1 MLAQGLMSRDLV
13 TFKANTSV
21 AEALKIME
29 KQNYRRIPVVDK
41 AGRPIGLITQPRLRQ
56 VLPKAGTPLV
66 WQMRYLLSHTTVG
79 DVMRKDVITVRPM
92 DTVEK
97 VVAVTQASRVGTA
110 LVVDEAGKLV
120 GIVSTNDIFFR
131 IVNPTLGIAE
141 PGTRILIDGAGDGPT
156 AEKILG
162 ALNKLGVEI
171 KLIWTS
177 VSSTSDCKDLT
188 VQIDSEHEKVACEA
202 LTGMK
207 FQFEV
212 RQR

>member
-1 MLAQGLMSRDLV
+1 MLAQGVMSRNVV
-13 TFKANTSV
+13 TFKENKSV
-21 AEALKIME
+21 ADALKFME
-29 KQNYRRIPVVDK
+29 KKHYRRVPVVDK
-41 AGRPIGLITQPRLRQ
+41 VGRPVGLITQSRLRQ

-79 DVMRKDVITVRPM
+79 DVMRKGVVTVRPM

-120 GIVSTNDIFFR
+120 GIVSTNDIFYR
-131 IVNPTLGIAE
+131 VVNPTLGIE
-141 PGTRILIDGAGDGPT
+141 ESGTRILIDCAGDGPT
-156 AEKILG
+156 VEKVLG
-162 ALNKLGVEI
+162 KLNKLGVEI

-188 VQIDSEHEKVACEA
+188 LQIDGEHEKATCEA
-202 LTGMK
+202 LTKMK
-207 FQFEV
+207 LQFEV